1 METTIEK
8 QSQLIVKTQQH
19 ICNKSLHVCEMK
31 FSERGVFVFSFF
43 FGGEMK
49 GGFWHSIKPWNEQLQ
64 SWGEKDLQWLKTGS
78 FEPPLTAGRAIIH
91 FATTQAER
99 DFSS

>member
-1 METTIEK
+1 MQTKIEK

-31 FSERGVFVFSFF
+31 FSERGVVVFPFFFF

-49 GGFWHSIKPWNEQLQ
+49 GGF
-64 SWGEKDLQWLKTGS
+64 
-78 FEPPLTAGRAIIH
+78 
-91 FATTQAER
+91 
-99 DFSS
+99 